1 MTRTRL
7 LVASLLAVTT
17 IASCTAFKDA
27 LTGHADTVARAGNEE
42 LTVDELAQLMAGS
55 EAPLRPDVARTLSQ
69 LWVNYQLLGHAG
81 AQRDSL
87 ANNADADLG
96 MWSALAQL
104 QTRKYYET
112 ISQSWGTADTAS
124 LEQKYNDGEL
134 LAAAHIL
141 LSKQPEGLSATA
153 NDSIR
158 REAERLAATVNS
170 ANFAAVA
177 KARSQDPGSKDRGG
191 DYGVF
196 PPGQMVP
203 EFDAGIRSVKPGE
216 ISKVVETQFG
226 YHIIR
231 RSTWPEIKD
240 QFAEAYVGLAQQK
253 AESTYFEGIEK
264 QANVNVKDGAP
275 KLVKAIA
282 EDVDAYRN
290 DKSVIATARSGNL
303 TAMRLAEWLAAFPA
317 QSRMRAQVMQA
328 PDSLIPMFVKNI
340 MRNELMLRAA
350 DSAGVGPDS
359 AETAEIRQAFFGGA
373 KSTMEAL
380 NVAPSQLDGAVGQAA
395 RDSLAAARIDGYVAS
410 LLRNE
415 GEFVEVPEQLVIV
428 LRKKFESRIVP
439 AALDRALAEAT
450 KLRTAADSL
459 KDASLPPTQVP
470 MPAPGTAPTTP
481 PQP

>member
-17 IASCTAFKDA
+17 IASCAAFKDA
-27 LTGHADTVARAGNEE
+27 LTGHADTVARAGNQE
-42 LTVDELAQLMAGS
+42 LTVDELAQLMANS
-55 EAPLRPDVARTLSQ
+55 DVPLRPDVARTLSQ

-81 AQRDSL
+81 AQRDSM
-87 ANNADADLG
+87 ATTADADLG
-96 MWSALAQL
+96 MWSAIAQL
-104 QTRKYYET
+104 RTRKYYET
-112 ISQSWGTADTAS
+112 IAKSWGTVDTAS

-153 NDSIR
+153 NDSIK
-158 REAERLAATVNS
+158 REAEKIAASVTS
-170 ANFAAVA
+170 ANFADVA

-196 PPGQMVP
+196 PRGQMVP
-203 EFDAGIRSVKPGE
+203 EFDSGILSVKPGE

-253 AESTYFEGIEK
+253 AESTYFDGLEK
-264 QANVNVKDGAP
+264 QANVTVKDGSA

-282 EDVDAYRN
+282 EDVDAYRD
-290 DKSVIATARSGNL
+290 DKSVVATARSGNL
-303 TAMRLAEWLAAFPA
+303 TASRLAEWLAAFPA
-317 QSRMRAQVMQA
+317 QSRMRAQVVQA

-340 MRNELMLRAA
+340 MRNELILRAA

-359 AETAEIRQAFFGGA
+359 SEHTEIRQAFFNGA

-380 NVAPSQLDGAVGQAA
+380 NVAPAQLDSVVGQAP
-395 RDSLAAARIDGYVAS
+395 RDSLASTRIEGYMRS

-428 LRKKFESRIVP
+428 LRKKYESRIVP
-439 AALDRALAEAT
+439 AGLDRALAEAT
-450 KLRTAADSL
+450 KLRTAADSV
-459 KDASLPPTQVP
+459 KDAALPPTDVP
-470 MPAPGTAPTTP
+470 MPAPGTAQTTP

>member
-17 IASCTAFKDA
+17 IASCAAFKDA
-27 LTGHADTVARAGNEE
+27 LTGHADTVARAGNQE
-42 LTVDELAQLMAGS
+42 LTVDELAQLMANS
-55 EAPLRPDVARTLSQ
+55 DVPLRPDVARTLSQ

-81 AQRDSL
+81 AQRDSM
-87 ANNADADLG
+87 ATTADADLG
-96 MWSALAQL
+96 MWSAIAQL
-104 QTRKYYET
+104 RTRKYYET
-112 ISQSWGTADTAS
+112 IAKSWGT
-124 LEQKYNDGEL
+124 
-134 LAAAHIL
+134 
-141 LSKQPEGLSATA
+141 
-153 NDSIR
+153 
-158 REAERLAATVNS
+158 V

-196 PPGQMVP
+196 PRGQMVP
-203 EFDAGIRSVKPGE
+203 EFDSGILSVKPGE

-253 AESTYFEGIEK
+253 AESTYFDGLEK
-264 QANVNVKDGAP
+264 QANVTVKDGSA

-282 EDVDAYRN
+282 EDVDAYRD
-290 DKSVIATARSGNL
+290 DKSVVATARSGNL
-303 TAMRLAEWLAAFPA
+303 TASRLAEWLAAFPA
-317 QSRMRAQVMQA
+317 QSRMRAQVVQA

-340 MRNELMLRAA
+340 MRNELILRAA

-359 AETAEIRQAFFGGA
+359 SEHTEIRQAFFNGA

-380 NVAPSQLDGAVGQAA
+380 NVAPAQLDSVVGQAP
-395 RDSLAAARIDGYVAS
+395 RDSLASTRIEGYMRS

-428 LRKKFESRIVP
+428 LRKKYESRIVP
-439 AALDRALAEAT
+439 AGLDRALAEAT
-450 KLRTAADSL
+450 KLRTAADSV
-459 KDASLPPTQVP
+459 KDAALPPTDVP
-470 MPAPGTAPTTP
+470 MPAPGTAQTTP